1 MTDILTPFLSV
12 IRIEM
17 QKAAHDASEKLLTD
31 YFDGVDRGAC
41 GFAWVT
47 IYPKHKGNTKLGKA
61 ERREFEQLGA
71 RKDWTGKAWMIWN
84 PANYPV
90 QSVDVLEA
98 GARAAAMFLQR
109 YGYDAVAGSRLD

>member
-1 MTDILTPFLSV
+1 MTNNVVVFQTALKT
-12 IRIEM
+12 EM
-17 QKAAHDASEKLLTD
+17 HKLAYAASEKLINE
-31 YFDGVDRGAC
+31 YFDGQDRGAC

-47 IYPKHKGNTKLGKA
+47 IHPKHKGNTKLGKA
-61 ERREFEQLGA
+61 ERKEFELLGA